1 MASVDP
7 ARRGAGAFYVA
18 SGAGRNNVAAP
29 GLTLLRGCGA
39 PHSNPGLDVLTLIQ
53 RGRRTLEEG
62 GADDSDWP
70 GLGSSQG
77 ARGGSVA
84 DPLHPAVM
92 AAMIGILSLS
102 QGEDAIYGAVI
113 AGDRRW
119 LVFATVTAWAVQNWY
134 WARFLLSL
142 PLRGFPARLYGGRP
156 FDAAFADPLT
166 EWIPRVLGALAFV
179 IVGGFAYAASCPS
192 VCPGEPPGSALLWM
206 GWYFLSAV
214 LFLVATTLRRILL
227 RRSGAAAMPVL
238 PPVPAG
244 LSHIAAFVALG
255 WLALLVLA
263 AASAVIDFRGLGSA
277 EIRQVAALAIV
288 ATLTIGSF
296 VVLL

>member
-1 MASVDP
+1 MTAIG
-7 ARRGAGAFYVA
+7 RGWGALKALGVVLWLIRF
-18 SGAGRNNVAAP
+18 
-29 GLTLLRGCGA
+29 TLL
-39 PHSNPGLDVLTLIQ
+39 
-53 RGRRTLEEG
+53 
-62 GADDSDWP
+62 
-70 GLGSSQG
+70 
-77 ARGGSVA
+77 
-84 DPLHPAVM
+84 VM
-92 AAMIGILSLS
+92 AAMTGILSLS

-113 AGDRRW
+113 EGDRRW

-179 IVGGFAYAASCPS
+179 IVGGVAYAASCPS

-296 VVLL
+296 VVLLTLRLPGSTTGFVLFLIAVNTVLFVSSI